1 MKNAMKIQMAM
12 AGLLWLGGHIS
23 YGQAVPA
30 GVASV
35 SAVPGSL
42 VPDLSALNGVVYYAL
57 SASEIVQLGYF
68 GSGDVSQST
77 TLSGDVSYR
86 SKSTVRPFS
95 LLLGAGVLLPNQT
108 GQGISGF
115 SNVVASQGLVT
126 KHWIFNLSDSF
137 SFLPESPT
145 TGLSGVAGVGDIGV
159 IPIEGPGYGPAGGVF
174 SVSGNRISNGLSGS
188 LERELSRQTSVSG
201 SASWVVL
208 DFVGGGPN
216 ANNTNANANALN
228 DSQISGTV
236 AVNRRINARSSASLS
251 AVYSTFTY
259 SGPEAAG
266 FPNFQTRGLNVSYQ
280 RLLSRSFSV
289 SGSIGPQWVS
299 SSNSALIPSS
309 LSVAGSASLSYTH
322 RYYNASVSY
331 SRGVNSGSGVLPGA
345 FADTVTGTVGRP
357 YGRDWAVSLNGSYV
371 HTSGLAQFGSGY
383 GITAATEVFDTVYTG
398 GQVTRRIS
406 TNLSGYASYT
416 VQHQSSTDQFLGI
429 NALNGTSQT
438 FGIGITFSPRST
450 RLGQF

>member
-1 MKNAMKIQMAM
+1 MKRAMKIRMVM
-12 AGLLWLGGHIS
+12 AGLLWPGASIL

-30 GVASV
+30 GVTSV

-42 VPDLSALNGVVYYAL
+42 TPDLSALNGVVYYAL
-57 SASEIVQLGYF
+57 SASEIVQLGYY
-68 GSGDVSQST
+68 GSGDVTGST
-77 TLSGDVSYR
+77 TLSGDVAYN
-86 SKSTVRPFS
+86 SKSRVRPFS

-108 GQGISGF
+108 GQAVSGF

-126 KHWIFNLSDSF
+126 KHWLFNLSDSF

-159 IPIEGPGYGPAGGVF
+159 IPIQGPGYGPAGGVF
-174 SVSGNRISNGLSGS
+174 SAAGNRISNGLSGS
-188 LERELSRQTSVSG
+188 LERELNRQTSVSG
-201 SASWVVL
+201 SASWAVL
-208 DFVGGGPN
+208 DFVGGGAN
-216 ANNTNANANALN
+216 ANANANALN
-228 DSQISGTV
+228 DTQIAGTV

-259 SGPEAAG
+259 SGVEAAG

-299 SSNSALIPSS
+299 SSNSTLLPSS
-309 LSVAGSASLSYTH
+309 LSIAGNASLSYTH

-357 YGRDWAVSLNGSYV
+357 YGRDWVVSLNGSYV
-371 HTSGLAQFGSGY
+371 HTSGLTQFGSANGL
-383 GITAATEVFDTVYTG
+383 TAATEVFNTLYVG
-398 GQVTRRIS
+398 AQATRRIR